1 MQTPRRRLCISVLLL
16 VCGVAGYAA
25 QAEDYPTRSVKLIT
39 QGAAA
44 SGPDVVARIVAEPLG
59 RLWGQQVV
67 ILNHPGAGGSV
78 AARQAASAAADG
90 YTLYMP
96 ATSAFIV
103 MPEMFPNLPFH
114 LDRDFVRI
122 GFVAEQ
128 PMVIAVAPSLGVN
141 SLQDLIALAKARP
154 GQILYAANAR
164 GTLPHLTAERFRK
177 EAGIELALDPPNLLL
192 LDEPTT
198 HLDMASVDVLLEA
211 LKKFEGAICFISHD
225 VYFIR
230 QLGDH
235 VIHVKSGK
243 VSALAVTTDK
253 RSPVLPDVPTVGET
267 IPRFIATGWFP
278 LLAPAGTPDWI
289 VRKVGE
295 DLRTVLDQPAV
306 RQKLAQLATFA
317 RPMSGAET
325 TEFIRREQELW
336 RPVVKQIGVTQ

>member
-1 MQTPRRRLCISVLLL
+1 MSVLLL

-154 GQILYAANAR
+154 GQILYAAMRA
-164 GTLPHLTAERFRK
+164 ARFRTSR
-177 EAGIELALDPPNLLL
+177 PNVF
-192 LDEPTT
+192 ERKR
-198 HLDMASVDVLLEA
+198 ASSCA
-211 LKKFEGAICFISHD
+211 SFRTPARRPGCRISWAD
-225 VYFIR
+225 ASR
-230 QLGDH
+230 
-235 VIHVKSGK
+235 
-243 VSALAVTTDK
+243 
-253 RSPVLPDVPTVGET
+253 
-267 IPRFIATGWFP
+267 
-278 LLAPAGTPDWI
+278 
-289 VRKVGE
+289 
-295 DLRTVLDQPAV
+295 
-306 RQKLAQLATFA
+306 
-317 RPMSGAET
+317 
-325 TEFIRREQELW
+325 
-336 RPVVKQIGVTQ
+336 

>member
-1 MQTPRRRLCISVLLL
+1 
-16 VCGVAGYAA
+16 
-25 QAEDYPTRSVKLIT
+25 
-39 QGAAA
+39 
-44 SGPDVVARIVAEPLG
+44 
-59 RLWGQQVV
+59 
-67 ILNHPGAGGSV
+67 
-78 AARQAASAAADG
+78 
-90 YTLYMP
+90 MP

-177 EAGIELALDPPNLLL
+177 EAGIELRFVPYAGAAAGLQDLVGGRISMIVESLGPFL
-192 LDEPTT
+192 
-198 HLDMASVDVLLEA
+198 
-211 LKKFEGAICFISHD
+211 GAIQGGS
-225 VYFIR
+225 
-230 QLGDH
+230 L
-235 VIHVKSGK
+235 K
-243 VSALAVTTDK
+243 ALAVASAQ
-253 RSPVLPDVPTVGET
+253 RLPKFPDLPTVGET